1 MGAVAATLA
10 SLVVNAPYVGS
21 DLYIVFLDVC
31 TPLFLYS
38 FFIHSLLASPVLRK
52 CVCVCGSI
60 IGCGCSLFAFHRLPF
75 LLSLVHITLAVAT
88 RTEASAFHLLS
99 TSSHP
104 CVPAVFLLICMVLT
118 LHFTRLALPLITAK
132 AENIFLSFPRL
143 ACGLVELRR

>member
-52 CVCVCGSI
+52 CVCVCVDRLLVAVALS
-60 IGCGCSLFAFHRLPF
+60 SLFIVYP
-75 LLSLVHITLAVAT
+75 
-88 RTEASAFHLLS
+88 
-99 TSSHP
+99 SSSP
-104 CVPAVFLLICMVLT
+104 L
-118 LHFTRLALPLITAK
+118 FT
-132 AENIFLSFPRL
+132 
-143 ACGLVELRR
+143 